1 MLALAHYVE
10 RLVEE
15 GGVKSYAEAARQLG
29 VSRARMSQVLNLL
42 NLPPR
47 VQEGLLLGDLHLSER
62 RIRALVGRAAWEGQE
77 S

>member
-15 GGVKSYAEAARQLG
+15 GAVRSYADAARQLG

-42 NLPPR
+42 NLSPR
-47 VQEGLLLGDLHLSER
+47 VQHALLLGDLHLSER
-62 RIRALVGRAAWEGQE
+62 RIRALAARAEW
-77 S
+77 